1 MSTRSI
7 LIIQHERAHPPG
19 YLGDFLARAGLTTL
33 TILLRSDRDLPDE
46 GMLAHVA
53 GVVLLD
59 ASRGVLAAR
68 DGCALDLEMAWIKRV
83 LAAGIPILA
92 QGFGAQLTA
101 LASGGEV
108 VAVAPTRGWYPLN
121 TATTPARLQALLPN
135 PVSAFLWRDA
145 AVVPAAG
152 TRALFSDTRRQPLAH
167 LAGNTLLLEFLPHVT
182 PALYAAWLDGWRT
195 ECTPPSATAQTIAEL
210 DHAAQTHLRQ
220 SRLLA
225 DALYQYW
232 LTNLARI
239 SGTGTNTMA

>member
-19 YLGDFLARAGLTTL
+19 YLADFLARAGLTTL

-59 ASRGVLAAR
+59 ASSGVLSAR
-68 DGCALDLEMAWIKRV
+68 DGCALDLEVAWIRRV
-83 LAAGIPILA
+83 LTADIPLLA

-101 LASGGEV
+101 LASGAEV
-108 VAVAPTRGWYPLN
+108 VRVAPTLGWCALN
-121 TATTPARLQALLPN
+121 TGTTPARLQELLPN

-145 AVVPAAG
+145 AVVLAAG
-152 TRALFSDTRRQPLAH
+152 TRALFNDARGQPLAQVAGKTPH
-167 LAGNTLLLEFLPHVT
+167 LT
-182 PALYAAWLDGWRT
+182 PALYAAWLDDWRAH
-195 ECTPPSATAQTIAEL
+195 CPPPSATVQTIAEL
-210 DHAAQTHLRQ
+210 EHAAHTHLRQ

-225 DALYQYW
+225 NALYQYW
-232 LTNLARI
+232 LTNIARI